1 MTIQPEVLERYAGKY
16 DAPKTGRLTV
26 ARDNNLLI
34 LMVGGDKKLVLHPE
48 SDNVFFTA
56 DRGLTFEFVKAG
68 TRVSKIVVREHGAVV
83 EEAKPE

>member
-1 MTIQPEVLERYAGKY
+1 
-16 DAPKTGRLTV
+16 
-26 ARDNNLLI
+26 
-34 LMVGGDKKLVLHPE
+34 MVGDDKKLVLHPE

-56 DRGLTFEFVKAG
+56 DRDLTFEFVKAG